1 MQTCDSEEL
10 IVPAQSQTLQLD
22 SPSWTLSQAD
32 LNSPY
37 QTAVQVPDTA
47 PSSTILLV
55 LTFCVW
61 LLRQRMA

>member
-1 MQTCDSEEL
+1 MQTCDFEEL

-22 SPSWTLSQAD
+22 SPSWTLSQSD
-32 LNSPY
+32 FDTSYP
-37 QTAVQVPDTA
+37 TAVQVPETA